1 MKIKIEPMD
10 EGNDI
15 LVTPIIADISESVS
29 MNDTQREQ
37 QHLQLRSNPVVV
49 LRPLQMDN
57 TATGSNTNGT
67 QHDEIDSQMP
77 APLVEPKNVSPSP
90 LMPTPMPSM
99 PTPPPSDGENT
110 VAAQQPIN
118 NAPEQAISADCRQ
131 IYDKIAETEL
141 KIKLLQQQKEEQT
154 LEFERE
160 IYARRLA
167 ILDTDLKK
175 RNYEI
180 DFLVRSHQPVDNI
193 NDPLSLE

>member
-10 EGNDI
+10 EGNDT
-15 LVTPIIADISESVS
+15 LVPPIIADISESVS
-29 MNDTQREQ
+29 MNETQREQ

-49 LRPLQMDN
+49 LRPLQINN
-57 TATGSNTNGT
+57 TASGSNTNGT
-67 QHDEIDSQMP
+67 QQEEIDSQMP
-77 APLVEPKNVSPSP
+77 APLVETKNLSP
-90 LMPTPMPSM
+90 PSLI
-99 PTPPPSDGENT
+99 PTPPPSDGENPA
-110 VAAQQPIN
+110 AAQQPIII

-131 IYDKIAETEL
+131 IYNKIAETEL
-141 KIKLLQQQKEEQT
+141 KIKLLQQQKEEQA

-160 IYARRLA
+160 IHARRLA

-180 DFLVRSHQPVDNI
+180 DFMVRSHQPIDNM